1 MGRSKPPVDPR
12 NDAFEKFF
20 LKASKSVPRIGRRQP
35 PPLTYY
41 NDDLGKYPDSNPK
54 RVGPLWAD
62 ISEKFEFEP
71 EVFSNPELL
80 EEYETALA
88 DDPLAYDIPSRMRY
102 KRENTP
108 SQIEDKRI
116 MYQVLVMKDS
126 LMVFINNKSEMSLKD
141 MSIAMIGQH
150 CKDPISSKLFGD
162 FMDESSQALATKLSK
177 KLQKPVY
184 VSYNVE
190 NDRLTSVLVERQ
202 LFKEIKDNPDKF

>member
-35 PPLTYY
+35 PPMTYY

-54 RVGPLWAD
+54 RIGPLWAD

>member
-35 PPLTYY
+35 PPMTYY

-54 RVGPLWAD
+54 RIGPLWAD

-116 MYQVLVMKDS
+116 MYQVLVMTDS
-126 LMVFINNKSEMSLKD
+126 LMIFINNKSEMSLKD

-162 FMDESSQALATKLSK
+162 FMDESSQALATKLSRNCRNR
-177 KLQKPVY
+177 V
-184 VSYNVE
+184 
-190 NDRLTSVLVERQ
+190 R
-202 LFKEIKDNPDKF
+202 